1 VKLNDILVAEGTG
14 ASDFLAK
21 NPGRYFL
28 LNITRNGQLDAAC
41 LNVTKKGSAACR
53 FLNDDVIAP
62 VSLENPD
69 FQLSPQTLRL
79 SYGIVNTLGNYF
91 ETIRSVVPDAAF
103 NKRERTSVGQLT
115 RKSEAMG
122 TLLAALQAKS
132 KDIGSICDA
141 LQTNIDTPIYNLR
154 KKTKRPLTLATG
166 SRLSSQ
172 GKTLLEAYSVSLPI
186 YACLPELCGFGTE
199 NATRGKAKPNKRD
212 ARLRHW
218 MHEQQSV
225 QPNPLN
231 SRYALNFVSH
241 ELKPLNIAGRN
252 LTWNCSGN
260 PRTDSIDLLL
270 EYEGSPVITEV
281 KMAGDSFLS
290 VATVQLWYYAA
301 VLASESQ
308 RNRIGKWFDNFS
320 NNEKPWLG
328 LLAQSRDENKSKE
341 RGFSDDL
348 KSVLRFLSDD
358 ETKGA
363 MGQQFAGALVLTVE
377 ENNGAYAIA
386 DGGEQRID
394 WSG

>member
-1 VKLNDILVAEGTG
+1 
-14 ASDFLAK
+14 
-21 NPGRYFL
+21 
-28 LNITRNGQLDAAC
+28 
-41 LNVTKKGSAACR
+41 
-53 FLNDDVIAP
+53 
-62 VSLENPD
+62 
-69 FQLSPQTLRL
+69 
-79 SYGIVNTLGNYF
+79 
-91 ETIRSVVPDAAF
+91 
-103 NKRERTSVGQLT
+103 
-115 RKSEAMG
+115 
-122 TLLAALQAKS
+122 
-132 KDIGSICDA
+132 
-141 LQTNIDTPIYNLR
+141 
-154 KKTKRPLTLATG
+154 
-166 SRLSSQ
+166 
-172 GKTLLEAYSVSLPI
+172 
-186 YACLPELCGFGTE
+186 
-199 NATRGKAKPNKRD
+199 
-212 ARLRHW
+212 
-218 MHEQQSV
+218 
-225 QPNPLN
+225 
-231 SRYALNFVSH
+231 LNFVSH

-270 EYEGSPVITEV
+270 EYKGSPVITEV

-358 ETKGA
+358 ETKDA

-386 DGGEQRID
+386 NGGEQRID